1 MSRRV
6 AWVAVLMAAV
16 LAPSL
21 VCADK
26 VLLVSG
32 RELVGTVISVDS
44 RTVKVGLEN
53 GTLELPRE
61 EVARI
66 VFRPVKLNITRL
78 LPRTILLHGLRASLV
93 GRAGIAS
100 DEALYG
106 VEIDAEYTGS
116 WSDENQ
122 YIFAGVVD
130 CASAG
135 DAAKFARS
143 LNVTEAQ
150 FEEGY
155 GAEVDWMEGVVRV
168 SGLEVNFAEAYLDG
182 GLYASIA
189 QWNVGDKVF
198 VVMLVG
204 PIDAYSHALLLEA
217 VREVNQHLMAVGFLD
232 P

>member
-1 MSRRV
+1 M
-6 AWVAVLMAAV
+6 AWILIAAI
-16 LAPSL
+16 LAPLL
-21 VCADK
+21 VRADK

-44 RTVKVGLEN
+44 RVVRVKLDN

-66 VFRPVKLNITRL
+66 IFRPVELNVTRL

-93 GRAGIAS
+93 GTAGIAS

-106 VEIDAEYTGS
+106 VKIDAEYTGS

-130 CASAG
+130 CSSVD
-135 DAAKFARS
+135 DAAKFAMS
-143 LNVTEAQ
+143 LNVTEDQ

-168 SGLEVNFAEAYLDG
+168 SGLKVNFAEAYLAG

-189 QWNVGDKVF
+189 QWSVGDKVF
-198 VVMLVG
+198 VLMLVG
-204 PIDAYSHALLLEA
+204 PTDTYSHALLLEA
-217 VREVNQHLMAVGFLD
+217 VREVNEHLMIVGFLD